1 MNESIFHNSKLQ
13 NQLLKV
19 SVKFKIRSLQFTN
32 MRLLVTA
39 NKLIG
44 SNTYFDVVIGNI
56 FSQIDSLREAWF
68 VNMFSSYMVNVNE
81 EYVKDRCYFLEKNT
95 GKGNDR
101 QGKVR

>member
-1 MNESIFHNSKLQ
+1 MNESMFHNSKLQ

-81 EYVKDRCYFLEKNT
+81 ENVKDMLFFGEKQW
-95 GKGNDR
+95 KGE
-101 QGKVR
+101 